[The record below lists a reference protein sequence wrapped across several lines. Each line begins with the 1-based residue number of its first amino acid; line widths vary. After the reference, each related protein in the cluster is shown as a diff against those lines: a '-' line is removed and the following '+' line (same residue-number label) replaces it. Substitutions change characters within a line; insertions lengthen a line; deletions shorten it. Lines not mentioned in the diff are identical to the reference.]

1 MEKTK
6 MKSKKTS
13 LKSDTKHPDKI
24 ISKKKKDITISKKT
38 KEKSNKKHEFINYFT
53 KSNLKNTIEFAF
65 DKTVSSELPE
75 EINRFNL
82 IKKRTYCNKMD
93 LIIDY
98 NNRLLNGYSRIDD
111 FIMTYLNTKWRID
124 KKDYTINKKEIDPKT
139 KEEKVVID
147 MVETEKNFLE
157 DLYNQLFTPRF
168 VRYIEKWVD
177 ENYHLNI
184 DENNKEKAKKF
195 NPVLQ
200 FSDRHC
206 KMLQSISLGMKISIP
221 LILHFA
227 GMYSIINVNNYL
239 ERAFDYLFDLFS
251 HDVDLHSKLWESVYS
266 RVVVTKNSDKTFWN
280 YVEIEGNSI
289 NKLTAGIYQKLIV
302 DIIPKYE
309 IDQNLINLNHVFIN
323 NNIDFTFMSDIQIN
337 YKPLNL
343 AESSDE
349 VSDYDKI
356 SINTARIDEGI
367 IIINEVNIEM
377 TINKLIKKYNL
388 NISKKELEYYFDNL
402 KKNELQEHILCNY
415 FGKDLGN
422 ADCIYFC
429 DRKQYIT
436 LLIILKHILMNN
448 GFTILPE
455 IIVGNINNINE
466 KSTLG
471 KKVLVDII
479 TDKEFE
485 DLQSNKYNFT
495 ENNTKDPDKQSMIIR
510 LAANI
515 LNNKFMYGSYEN
527 KDKTEEEIEI
537 SNKNILK
544 KEILDF
550 TDLI

>member
-1 MEKTK
+1 MNKTK

-13 LKSDTKHPDKI
+13 IKSGTKESDKI
-24 ISKKKKDITISKKT
+24 VSKKKKSN
-38 KEKSNKKHEFINYFT
+38 EKQEFIEYFT
-53 KSNLKNTIEFAF
+53 KSDLKNTIEFAF
-65 DKTVSSELPE
+65 DKTVSNELPE

-98 NNRLLNGYSRIDD
+98 NNRLLNGYSKIDD
-111 FIMTYLNTKWRID
+111 FIMTYLAIKWKID
-124 KKDYTINKKEIDPKT
+124 KKDYKDDEDPKG
-139 KEEKVVID
+139 KEGNATIKIEK
-147 MVETEKNFLE
+147 EFLE

-168 VRYIEKWVD
+168 VKYIEKWVD
-177 ENYHLNI
+177 NNYHLNI

-239 ERAFDYLFDLFS
+239 ERAFDYLFNLFS

-388 NISKKELEYYFDNL
+388 NIPKKELEYYFDNL

-527 KDKTEEEIEI
+527 KDKIEEEIEI